1 MMWLIVGLLIG
12 AVAVYLTQSRQVKL
26 GPLEWVL
33 LAVGVVFILLA
44 LANFT
49 GSLEEREPL
58 AATVL
63 LASFGIPGLILLA
76 VTGVRV
82 CRKRSPESA
91 LATGKS

>member
-12 AVAVYLTQSRQVKL
+12 AIAVYLAQSRQLNL
-26 GPLEWVL
+26 GPLDWVL
-33 LAVGVVFILLA
+33 LVAAVIFILLA

-76 VTGVRV
+76 VIGVRV
-82 CRKRSPESA
+82 WRKRS
-91 LATGKS
+91 LASPLAAGKS

>member
-82 CRKRSPESA
+82 WRKRSPESP